1 MRLKTPRF
9 RLLQR
14 HLQPLQL
21 KRHQPPQ
28 PLLPPH
34 HLLQLLNK
42 LPLQKRAKT
51 DPSKTINAVNSA
63 HTIVTTVIVMIV
75 VIATTATTVGTG
87 VIAGVI
93 VMTVTPINAATS
105 EAIAIATKAN
115 QWLTTLTPHN
125 RHKRR
130 MWIWPTSL

>member
-1 MRLKTPRF
+1 M
-9 RLLQR
+9 
-14 HLQPLQL
+14 

-63 HTIVTTVIVMIV
+63 HTIVTTVIVMIVMIVMIV